1 MEFTKEMNIGE
12 YLFTESEVKEVA
24 SLINEIVATVKK
36 HNPTFAQADEALRL
50 SRVRIKGLKI
60 DSANIDQTT
69 EKAQRLV
76 DLLNKAKTVA
86 NSLFG
91 NSDNTAKKFIN
102 DVIKHLNEV

>member
-12 YLFTESEVKEVA
+12 YLFTESEVKEVE
-24 SLINEIVATVKK
+24 SLINEIVATIKK

-69 EKAQRLV
+69 EKVQRLV
-76 DLLNKAKTVA
+76 DLLNEAKTIG

-91 NSDNTAKKFIN
+91 NSDNAAKEFIN